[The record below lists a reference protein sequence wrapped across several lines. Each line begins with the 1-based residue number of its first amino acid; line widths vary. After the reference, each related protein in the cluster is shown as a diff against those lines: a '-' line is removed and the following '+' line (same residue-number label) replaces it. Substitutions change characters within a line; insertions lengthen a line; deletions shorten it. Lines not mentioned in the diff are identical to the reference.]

1 MPDDLTLREGDAAD
15 YAALAEHHYRAQR
28 PVTMTRVLV
37 LEHEASSV
45 CGRFLGRRG
54 EVQRVGVLVESLPA
68 LACVLRDWALG
79 DRYARVRDRSLR
91 ASLLNREV
99 RCISRVVVHPQWRGR
114 GVAVRL
120 VREALATARTR
131 VTEALAA
138 MGHVNPFFERA
149 GMAAHTRPP
158 HERDARLAAALR
170 CVGVAVE
177 ELAAADAAWRKIL
190 ALPQTQREWIESELS
205 RWCGKPQA
213 GEDALRAARGRLLCE
228 PVYYVKLREE

>member
-1 MPDDLTLREGDAAD
+1 MSNELRLREGNATD

-37 LEHEASSV
+37 LEREASSV

-54 EVQRVGVLVESLPA
+54 ERQRVGVLVESLPA

-79 DRYARVRDRSLR
+79 DRYARVHDRSLR

-99 RCISRVVVHPQWRGR
+99 RCISRVVVHPQWRGQ

-149 GMAAHTRPP
+149 GMTAHTRPP

-170 CVGVAVE
+170 SVGIAVE
-177 ELAAADAAWRKIL
+177 ELSVADAAWMKIQ
-190 ALPQTQREWIESELS
+190 ALPQSRREWIERELS
-205 RWCGKPQA
+205 RWRGKQQG
-213 GEDALRAARGRLLCE
+213 GEETLRAARGRLLCE